1 MTNPVFVAID
11 TADLGRARKL
21 VRAVQPH
28 VGGIKLGLQ
37 FFAANGPD
45 GVRRLS
51 EHGLPLF
58 LDLKFHDIPNT
69 VSRAIQSVR
78 DLAPAVLTV
87 HGAGGREMLKRARR
101 IAGPN
106 IKVVAVTVLTSLSD
120 LDLKRTG
127 IADDDATTGVAAM
140 QTLRLARLAKECG
153 LDGVVCS
160 GLEVA
165 EIKAAWA
172 DGYFV
177 VPGIRPAGSV
187 RDDQK
192 RVSSPAAA
200 IADGASMLVIGR
212 PITAAPDPAA
222 AAAAIV
228 ASLAAAA

>member
-11 TADLGRARKL
+11 TAELGRARKL
-21 VRAVQPH
+21 VRAVRPH

-51 EHGLPLF
+51 EYGLPLF

-120 LDLKRTG
+120 QDLKRTG
-127 IADDDATTGVAAM
+127 IANDNTTTSLAVM
-140 QTLRLARLAKECG
+140 QTLRLARLARECG

-165 EIKAAWA
+165 GIKAEWPN
-172 DGYFV
+172 GYFV
-177 VPGIRPAGSV
+177 VPGIRPVGSV

-200 IADGASMLVIGR
+200 IADGASMLVVGR
-212 PITAAPDPAA
+212 PITAASDPAA

-228 ASLAAAA
+228 ASLAAA

>member
-21 VRAVQPH
+21 VRAVRPH

-51 EHGLPLF
+51 EFGLPLF

-101 IAGPN
+101 IAGPD

-127 IADDDATTGVAAM
+127 IETNEATTGIATI

-165 EIKAAWA
+165 GIKAEWPG
-172 DGYFV
+172 GYFV
-177 VPGIRPAGSV
+177 VPGIRPVGAA

-200 IADGASMLVIGR
+200 IAHGASMLVVGR

-228 ASLAAAA
+228 ESLAA

>member
-1 MTNPVFVAID
+1 MNNPVFVAID

-21 VRAVQPH
+21 VRAVRPH

-51 EHGLPLF
+51 EYDLPLF

-101 IAGPN
+101 IAGSD

-120 LDLKRTG
+120 LDLQRTG
-127 IADDDATTGVAAM
+127 IANGTTTTSLAAM
-140 QTLRLARLAKECG
+140 QTLRLSRLARECR

-160 GLEVA
+160 GHEVA
-165 EIKAAWA
+165 GIKAEWPG
-172 DGYFV
+172 GYFV

-192 RVSSPAAA
+192 RVSSPSAA
-200 IADGASMLVIGR
+200 IADGASMLVVGR

-228 ASLAAAA
+228 ASLTGAR